1 MNEIPICMIMD
12 IMLGNGVQSF
22 LSEEGLCIPSMERTI
37 YFQKLVIAGDV
48 EEVGASPCMHFLQDN
63 SIFF

>member
-1 MNEIPICMIMD
+1 MNEIPVCMIMD

-22 LSEEGLCIPSMERTI
+22 LSEEEQSVERTI

-48 EEVGASPCMHFLQDN
+48 EEVGASPCMHVLEDN

>member
-1 MNEIPICMIMD
+1 MIMD
-12 IMLGNGVQSF
+12 IMLGNGVHSF
-22 LSEEGLCIPSMERTI
+22 LSEEGLHIPSMERTI

-48 EEVGASPCMHFLQDN
+48 EEVGASPCMHVLEGN

>member
-1 MNEIPICMIMD
+1 MIMD

-22 LSEEGLCIPSMERTI
+22 FSEEGLHIPSMERTI

-48 EEVGASPCMHFLQDN
+48 EEVGASPCMHVLEDN
-63 SIFF
+63 CIFF

>member
-1 MNEIPICMIMD
+1 MNEIPVCVIMD

-22 LSEEGLCIPSMERTI
+22 LSEEEQSVERTI

-48 EEVGASPCMHFLQDN
+48 EEVGASPCMHVLEDN

>member
-1 MNEIPICMIMD
+1 MIMD

-22 LSEEGLCIPSMERTI
+22 LSEEEQSVERTI

-48 EEVGASPCMHFLQDN
+48 EEVGASPCMHVLEDN

>member
-1 MNEIPICMIMD
+1 MGFSP
-12 IMLGNGVQSF
+12 F
-22 LSEEGLCIPSMERTI
+22 LSEEGLHIPSMERTI

-48 EEVGASPCMHFLQDN
+48 EEVGASPCMHVLEDN